1 MKELIILGATGSI
14 GTQTL
19 DIVREFKDIYKVVGL
34 SVGSNIKKA
43 KEIIEEFNP
52 KMVVTKSLEELNY
65 LSQCFTD
72 VNFSYGDEGLIELA
86 TLDKDN
92 KNITLVQALVGSVGL
107 VPTIKA
113 IEIGRNIAL
122 ANKETLVVAG
132 ELVMKLAKEHNVT
145 IFPID
150 SEHSAIFQALVG
162 ENKNSIKNIIITAS
176 GGALRDY
183 NRQELCKIT
192 KEEALNHPNWKMGA
206 KITIDSATMMNK
218 GFEVIEAHHLF
229 GVSYEQIKTVIHRE
243 SIIHSIVEFKDSQM
257 KAQLACSDMKMPI
270 LYALSYPDRLEYN
283 NELSLIG
290 LNLSFNEMD
299 LERYPLL
306 AMAYEAG
313 IKGNIYP
320 TVLNASNDMAVKL
333 FLEGKI
339 SFLMI
344 EEIVKE
350 ALNDC
355 VGVENLSLEAILK
368 TEKEVKEKI
377 IEKYERGLN

>member
-1 MKELIILGATGSI
+1 MKELIILGASGSI

-19 DIVREFKDIYKVVGL
+19 DIVREFPGCFKVLGL
-34 SVGSNIKKA
+34 SVGSDLEKA
-43 KEIIEEFNP
+43 KKIIEEFKP
-52 KMVVTKSLEELNY
+52 KMVVTKSLDDLKY
-65 LSQCFTD
+65 LSSQFFD
-72 VNFSYGDEGLIELA
+72 VVFSYGNSGLTELA
-86 TLDKDN
+86 TLDKEN

-107 VPTIKA
+107 IPTIKA
-113 IEIGRNIAL
+113 IEIKRNIAL

-132 ELVMKLAKEHNVT
+132 ELVMKLAKENNVT

-150 SEHSAIFQALVG
+150 SEHSAIYQALVG
-162 ENKNSIKNIIITAS
+162 ENRNDIKNIIITAS

-183 NRQELCKIT
+183 TREQLVTIT
-192 KEEALNHPNWKMGA
+192 KEEALAHPNWKMGS

-229 GVSYEQIKTVIHRE
+229 GVDYEQIKTVIHRE

-257 KAQLACSDMKMPI
+257 KAQLANSDMRMPI
-270 LYALSYPDRLEYN
+270 LYALSYPKRLEYK

-290 LNLSFNEMD
+290 LNLSFEEMN
-299 LERYPLL
+299 LNRYPCLT
-306 AMAYEAG
+306 MAYEAG

-320 TVLNASNDMAVKL
+320 TVLNASNDIAVKL
-333 FLEGKI
+333 FLEDKI

-344 EEIVKE
+344 EEIVRE

-355 VGVENLSLEAILK
+355 VKVDDLTLEVILK

-377 IEKYERGLN
+377 IYKYGRGLQ